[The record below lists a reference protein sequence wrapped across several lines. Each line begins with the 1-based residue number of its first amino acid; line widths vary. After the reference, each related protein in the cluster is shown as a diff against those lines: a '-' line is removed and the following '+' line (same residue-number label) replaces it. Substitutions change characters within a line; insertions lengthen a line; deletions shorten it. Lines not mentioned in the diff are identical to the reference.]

1 MPTDVLRRLG
11 GAASWRRLRAEGVG
25 WYALWLCLQKGT
37 VVRLRKG
44 AYALPDAENAVSLAV
59 QAGGVLA
66 CSSAA
71 VALGL
76 PVLITTAEVHLIVP
90 RRWSHVSLKGVEIHR
105 RDLRPDEQDGH
116 TTGLLRTVLDCAR
129 ELPLR
134 EALVICDG
142 ALRQGLDQ
150 DQLATAA
157 ASARGPGAA
166 AVRRVVALAD
176 TRCESLLES
185 CLRLLLID
193 LRVSV
198 RSQVWISGVGRVDFL
213 LDGWLVVE
221 ADGFEHH
228 STRQHYREDR
238 RRSNALVAAGY
249 VVVRFSY
256 EDVVHRPEYVTET
269 LRRILERGRP

>member
-1 MPTDVLRRLG
+1 MPTDVLHRLG

-25 WYALWLCLQKGT
+25 WYALWLCLRQGT

-76 PVLITTAEVHLIVP
+76 PVLITAAEVHLIVP
-90 RRWSHVSLKGVEIHR
+90 RRWSHVSLKGVKIHR
-105 RDLRPDEQDGH
+105 RDLQPDEKDGH

-142 ALRQGLDQ
+142 ALRQGLDH
-150 DQLATAA
+150 DRLATAA
-157 ASARGPGAA
+157 ASARGTGAA

-176 TRCESLLES
+176 ARCESLLES
-185 CLRLLLID
+185 CLRLLLVD

-238 RRSNALVAAGY
+238 RRNNALVAAGY